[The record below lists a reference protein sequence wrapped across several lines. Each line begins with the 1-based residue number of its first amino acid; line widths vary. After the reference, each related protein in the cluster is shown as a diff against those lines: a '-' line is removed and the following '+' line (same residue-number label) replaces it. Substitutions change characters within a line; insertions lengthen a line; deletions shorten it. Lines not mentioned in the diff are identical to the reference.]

1 MYAIIFLFGLNA
13 CFGNEFRIGGGV
25 QRLNILCAARFGILA
40 SFRKRSNCGR
50 TNGTRAVLLRETD
63 ESELRQVGN
72 VEEDV
77 GVCHVEFPA
86 GETQWGTMFTGVH
99 ECGIIEEK
107 VAHGR
112 MENRFVDMRCVGH
125 NRNVKMLFCR
135 LDQIADKD
143 GCT

>member
-13 CFGNEFRIGGGV
+13 CFGNELRIGGGV

-86 GETQWGTMFTGVH
+86 GETQWGIH

-125 NRNVKMLFCR
+125 NRNV
-135 LDQIADKD
+135 ADKD